1 MYYDGNS
8 LYEALLSNFTG
19 RYFWPPKK
27 TWLLAY
33 GNGSGEPKAIVF
45 VKSYLGKSADEIENG
60 MTRKV
65 AETGQNIARGNN
77 IPFGVIEFENDL
89 QSLTFNRERIS
100 LDSLRNRFKEVG
112 LEVSGITNKNIN
124 SATSSPYHQWQ
135 RNNLGQIRVSDFDLF
150 AANTAESEIN
160 RVIEL
165 KRSYIPLSD
174 WEPYKA
180 DYPNFDLIAR
190 LCHKI
195 DAKFL
200 IAYNVRHKSPNF
212 LDDPSRIKIF
222 EYKSDSG
229 SKSLGI
235 CELSNFI
242 QGKFDH
248 LSAT

>member
-8 LYEALLSNFTG
+8 LYEALMSNFTG
-19 RYFWPPKK
+19 RYFWPPKR

-33 GNGSGEPKAIVF
+33 GNKSGEPKAIVF
-45 VKSYLGKSADEIENG
+45 VKSYLGKSADEIENI
-60 MTRKV
+60 MTIKV
-65 AETGQNIARGNN
+65 EEAGKDIARRNN
-77 IPFGVIEFENDL
+77 IPFGVIEFEKEL
-89 QSLTFNRERIS
+89 EGLTFNRERIS
-100 LDSLRNRFKEVG
+100 LDTLRCRFKEVG
-112 LEVSGITNKNIN
+112 LEVIGITNKAIN

-150 AANTAESEIN
+150 ASNTSESEIN
-160 RVIEL
+160 RIIEL

-180 DYPNFDLIAR
+180 DYTNFDLIAK
-190 LCHKI
+190 LCLKI
-195 DAKFL
+195 DANFL
-200 IAYNVRHKSPNF
+200 IAYNVRHKSPSF

-235 CELSNFI
+235 CELSDFI